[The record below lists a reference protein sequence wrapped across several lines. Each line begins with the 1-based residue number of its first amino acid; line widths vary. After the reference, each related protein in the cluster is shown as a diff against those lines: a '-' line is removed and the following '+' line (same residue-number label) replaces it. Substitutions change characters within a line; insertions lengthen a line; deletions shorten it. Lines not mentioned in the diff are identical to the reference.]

1 VAVALKS
8 AWFTGALVA
17 KSVSLPAAWLLVFLE
32 AHSFTRCLTLYTTLP
47 FFFVFPKLIPPSDI
61 FEVKIWRGLCLL
73 ASCEVI

>member
-1 VAVALKS
+1 
-8 AWFTGALVA
+8 
-17 KSVSLPAAWLLVFLE
+17 
-32 AHSFTRCLTLYTTLP
+32 LYTTLP